1 MTILNLFGLYTA
13 AHIDWCVGIEHQLVK
28 QRDIR
33 ILELE
38 EQLAALQVPANGVPF
53 CVDCHGPI
61 KRGMPYHVLTIRHG
75 DCRFVPSSVVTQST
89 NEGDNLTLA
98 ATGSVP
104 KADPGFSDAVPAVE
118 EGAEVKP

>member
-1 MTILNLFGLYTA
+1 
-13 AHIDWCVGIEHQLVK
+13 
-28 QRDIR
+28 
-33 ILELE
+33 
-38 EQLAALQVPANGVPF
+38 
-53 CVDCHGPI
+53 VDCHGPI

-104 KADPGFSDAVPAVE
+104 KADPGFSDAAPAVE
-118 EGAEVKP
+118 EAASEA